1 MKRLL
6 SGVKRGTLKVDKR
19 FQNRCYELLREMGSV
34 SRNHKFRT
42 GCSWLFSVIC
52 LYTLLAYGF
61 CISSVIIFLLGIM
74 ALPIKPIQKLWRKV
88 PVAKGWF
95 KPVCLGVIF
104 FFSVCGLPQKGLD
117 QADNTT
123 VATNGY
129 SRIEK
134 EVTIIVT
141 KGPSKAPTEEP
152 TVSPTKKPAKKAAKK
167 STKKRTKKP
176 TPTEKVMEQPNESII
191 GNKNTKAYHRLSCSR
206 LPNEENR
213 VYFNS
218 EAEANAAGYDNPC
231 DYCNP

>member
-1 MKRLL
+1 
-6 SGVKRGTLKVDKR
+6 VDCPK
-19 FQNRCYELLREMGSV
+19 
-34 SRNHKFRT
+34 KD
-42 GCSWLFSVIC
+42 
-52 LYTLLAYGF
+52 
-61 CISSVIIFLLGIM
+61 
-74 ALPIKPIQKLWRKV
+74 
-88 PVAKGWF
+88 
-95 KPVCLGVIF
+95 
-104 FFSVCGLPQKGLD
+104 LD

-123 VATNGY
+123 VATNSY

-141 KGPSKAPTEEP
+141 KRPTKALTEEAKEEPIEEPKEEPTEEP
-152 TVSPTKKPAKKAAKK
+152 TESPTKKPAKKAAKK
-167 STKKRTKKP
+167 SAKKRTKKP
-176 TPTEKVMEQPNESII
+176 TPTERVTEQPSERII